1 MPHTKT
7 KHVLNRLARIE
18 GHVRSIRQMVAEDR
32 PCPEVLIQM
41 AAARSALNQ
50 AARVLL
56 EDHLEHC
63 IVEAKTKGNV
73 AAAVAD
79 LREALDRF
87 IG

>member
-7 KHVLNRLARIE
+7 KQVVNRLARIE
-18 GHVRSIRQMVAEDR
+18 GHVRSIRSMVTDDR
-32 PCPEVLIQM
+32 PCPEVLIQI
-41 AAARSALNQ
+41 AAARSALDQ

-56 EDHLEHC
+56 EDHLAHC

-73 AAAVAD
+73 ATAVAD
-79 LREALDRF
+79 LKEALDRF